1 MNKLATA
8 FLVESKKLFR
18 SKVPL
23 VSLLA
28 SLMIPFVGGLFM
40 FILKDPELA
49 QKMGVISAKAHIM
62 GTADWPSYLGLLS
75 QAIAVGGLFIFG
87 FITSWVFGREYSD
100 RTINDLLALPIS
112 RGAIVMGKFLV
123 VGLWSLS
130 LSVVVIVLGFIVG
143 RIVDIP
149 QWSTAIAG
157 EGLLTFLLCAILTLF
172 LSTPV
177 ALLASIGRGYLSPL
191 GFIVFTLVTA
201 QVVAVTGYGWYFP
214 WSVPAL
220 LSQTVGQ
227 GSMAVEPLGIHILL
241 VTGLVGMGATVCWW
255 RYADHK

>member
-28 SLMIPFVGGLFM
+28 SLMIPFVGWLFM

-100 RTINDLLALPIS
+100 RTINVFWLRRS
-112 RGAIVMGKFLV
+112 GSHCHGKFLV

-130 LSVVVIVLGFIVG
+130 LGSGDCPGIHC
-143 RIVDIP
+143 RPHRRYP

-157 EGLLTFLLCAILTLF
+157 E
-172 LSTPV
+172 
-177 ALLASIGRGYLSPL
+177 
-191 GFIVFTLVTA
+191 
-201 QVVAVTGYGWYFP
+201 
-214 WSVPAL
+214 
-220 LSQTVGQ
+220 
-227 GSMAVEPLGIHILL
+227 
-241 VTGLVGMGATVCWW
+241 VCF
-255 RYADHK
+255 HFCCPQS